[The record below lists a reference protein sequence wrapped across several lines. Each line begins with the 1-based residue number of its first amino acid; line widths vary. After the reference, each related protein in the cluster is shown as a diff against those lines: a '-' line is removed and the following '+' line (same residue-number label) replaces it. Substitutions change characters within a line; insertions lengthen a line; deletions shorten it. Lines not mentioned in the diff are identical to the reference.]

1 METASATGGA
11 GEALG
16 CGLFC
21 GWGQERIEVSTSRY
35 PGISMTPARRIGVA
49 LDIHLLY
56 KNHTDVF
63 AGVQQY
69 ADEAGWETTIDNWPA
84 DALAHSP
91 PRKPAYDGIIARV
104 SAQRM
109 ELARAAEKLGV
120 PLVNVMLS
128 TPAFDQLPAVFPDF
142 AQVGRLQA
150 EHMLVR
156 GVRNLAFAAVEGR
169 LADERQFAGFK
180 ATAEAAGHA
189 VTRLGLPERWDENRS
204 LSRRSRTRLAK
215 WMDSWKLPVGVAS
228 GTDGVVRFIAQMC
241 RERGWQMPR
250 DVALIGSRN
259 EEQLCEQAR
268 PELSSVELGYQRV
281 GYEAARILD
290 GLMNEGERREPGKS
304 LGPWV
309 SGAGRPNS
317 PQSPRSREGLLSA
330 GKGTGALPREDVFR
344 ASRSQEILSEGKG
357 SGALARLPED
367 EGIVRH
373 VLLPPVGV
381 VTRESTDS
389 FATDDPLVAEA
400 QAFIVEQCHTALDV
414 ADVAEKV
421 SVSAKTLQNHFA
433 RVLERTVAQ
442 EIRRVR
448 VEKAKRKL
456 AGSALSIHEI
466 AIEAGFTSNARLCE
480 VFKRDV
486 GVSPREY
493 RRQWKTPGAE

>member
-1 METASATGGA
+1 
-11 GEALG
+11 
-16 CGLFC
+16 
-21 GWGQERIEVSTSRY
+21 
-35 PGISMTPARRIGVA
+35 MTPTRRIGVA

-91 PRKPAYDGIIARV
+91 PGKPAYDGIIARV

-128 TPAFDQLPAVFPDF
+128 TPAFDRLPAVFPDF

-317 PQSPRSREGLLSA
+317 PQSPRSREGLLSEGKGSGALAREDVFQASRSQEILSA
-330 GKGTGALPREDVFR
+330 GKGSGALPREDVFQ
-344 ASRSQEILSEGKG
+344 ASRRQEILSAGKG
-357 SGALARLPED
+357 TGALARLPED